1 MKFCRFELVAEPGT
15 ARTGIAYEGRIYET
29 DGTNAI
35 GIHEAPDI
43 RLLAP
48 VGRPPSVRIFR
59 LGDHTFDYA
68 HPAAMYGPTIILPLP
83 PEVER
88 VAYTPCLAVIVG
100 GAGKS
105 VPTAQA
111 DDLVLGLAL
120 AHVFSTLRDPGGR
133 ALDAGFCVGPALVT
147 PDEFAS
153 DSIRP
158 EGGAIYEDS
167 VAFFRNGAELATFEL
182 GTIRP
187 SPASAIAHASET
199 QPLFEADVLLIPIGE
214 IDLTP
219 EAGDELKLV
228 SPRLG
233 ALLVNLVK
241 R

>member
-1 MKFCRFELVAEPGT
+1 MKFCRFELIAEPGT

-35 GIHEAPDI
+35 GIHEASDL

-48 VGRPPSVRIFR
+48 IGRPPSVRIFR
-59 LGDHTFDYA
+59 FGDHSFDYA
-68 HPAAMYGPTIILPLP
+68 HPASMYGPTIVLPLP

-88 VAYTPCLAVIVG
+88 VAYTPALAVVVG
-100 GAGKS
+100 GAGAA
-105 VPTAQA
+105 VPPSQG

-133 ALDAGFCVGPALVT
+133 AHDAGFCLGPALVT
-147 PDEFAS
+147 PDEFAG

-158 EGGAIYEDS
+158 ETGFAYQDVVTFS
-167 VAFFRNGAELATFEL
+167 RNGVEVTTFDL
-182 GTIRP
+182 GSIRP

-199 QPLFEADVLLIPIGE
+199 QAVLEGDVLLIPIGE
-214 IDLTP
+214 LDLTP

-228 SPRLG
+228 SPKLG